1 MKAGER
7 IDRGRRT
14 ALYRF
19 YADDDAL
26 LYVGIAF
33 TPKQR
38 WINHASTK
46 TWWPLVARRE
56 VTWYPNRTEAQ
67 DAERQA
73 ITSERPRYN
82 IAGNGDPK
90 PAPPPVKKGL
100 LEAHRAHQRAAKRRA
115 KARANLHHAVRE
127 SVASGQWKIEDLV
140 WLTGWS
146 RETIR
151 KIAYSKGEST
161 TAQSI

>member
-1 MKAGER
+1 VKAGER
-7 IDRGRRT
+7 IDMGRRT

-19 YADDDAL
+19 YADDDTL

-56 VTWYPNRTEAQ
+56 VVWYPNRPEAQ
-67 DAERQA
+67 DAEREA
-73 ITSERPRYN
+73 IASERPRYN
-82 IAGNGDPK
+82 IVGNGDPK

-100 LEAHRAHQRAAKRRA
+100 VEAQRAYLRAEKRKAKT
-115 KARANLHHAVRE
+115 KANLHHAIRE
-127 SVASGQWKIEDLV
+127 SLASGQWKIEDLV

-151 KIAYSKGEST
+151 KIAYPKGRPAST
-161 TAQSI
+161 RDD